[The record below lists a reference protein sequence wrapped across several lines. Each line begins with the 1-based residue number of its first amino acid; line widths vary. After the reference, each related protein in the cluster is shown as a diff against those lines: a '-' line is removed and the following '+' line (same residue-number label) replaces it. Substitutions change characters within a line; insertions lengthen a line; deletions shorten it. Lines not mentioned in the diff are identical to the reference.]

1 MTADELYGFCH
12 NHRNIYC
19 YGAGRYGRT
28 LLVHLREKGLDLSAF
43 LVTGQPA
50 EKEILGKPVISV
62 KDISFVEGDGVL
74 LAVSSRFME
83 SMKQELMR
91 QGVREYVWVNEN
103 LLEEI
108 EADTEFM
115 ECSSSRPYVNVL
127 MYHRVAKE
135 PCDTYGI
142 VVSPEHFA
150 EQMAYIAETF
160 HAVRTEDDWSHIEKP
175 SVAVTFDDGYAD
187 NFHNALPI
195 LEEYGI
201 PVTFFVSTEHL
212 GTDELFWWDILEGM
226 FRVCRQG
233 EVGLGNRKFDSENLQ
248 EAHSFL
254 RCLLPEERS
263 ELLSDAMKHQDL
275 PGDIWGRRALSIEE
289 LQQMSKSPLV
299 TIGLHT
305 VTHSSLSNEPESLQ
319 NHEIA
324 SSKARLEEIIGKKAT
339 VLSYPFGDYN
349 EATLA
354 ILKECDI
361 KKAFT
366 VTGGVDFGKGKFEI
380 PRNKVTDIDGKGME
394 KMLRRCHCLYA

>member
-83 SMKQELMR
+83 SMKQELMC
-91 QGVREYVWVNEN
+91 QGVRDYTLVNEN

-108 EADTEFM
+108 EADTEFI
-115 ECSSSRPYVNVL
+115 ECSSSRPHVNVL

-150 EQMAYIAETF
+150 EQMAYIAENF
-160 HAVRTEDDWSHIEKP
+160 PVVRTEEDWSHIQEP

-201 PVTFFVSTEHL
+201 PATFFVSTEHL

-226 FRVCRQG
+226 FRTCRQG
-233 EVGLGNRKFDSENLQ
+233 GVCLGNRMFGSENLQ

-263 ELLSDAMKHQDL
+263 AMLSEAMKHQDL
-275 PGDIWGRRALSIEE
+275 PGDILRRRTLSIEE
-289 LQQMSKSPLV
+289 LQQLSRSPLA
-299 TIGLHT
+299 TIGVHT
-305 VTHSSLSNEPESLQ
+305 VTHSSLSHEPKSLQ
-319 NHEIA
+319 KYEIA

-349 EATLA
+349 ETTLA
-354 ILKECDI
+354 ILKECDV

-366 VTGGVDFGKGKFEI
+366 VTGGVDFDKGKFEI

-394 KMLRRCHCLYA
+394 KMLRRCRCLYV